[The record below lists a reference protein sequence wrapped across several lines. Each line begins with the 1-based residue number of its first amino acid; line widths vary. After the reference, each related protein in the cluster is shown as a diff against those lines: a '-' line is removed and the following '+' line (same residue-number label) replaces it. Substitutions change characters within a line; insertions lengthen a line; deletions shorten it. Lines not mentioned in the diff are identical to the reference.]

1 MSAFRNKPIDRR
13 RLNKRDRSDLNQ
25 SGGYVAQVQAHRR
38 AKAYNAQNKLLAN
51 RDQRTTTQTPGTGG
65 FTQGLGIQQQRNREI
80 GQERQASEGLRPD
93 MDNSIYDIYKQD
105 NQT

>member
-65 FTQGLGIQQQRNREI
+65 FTQGLGIQQQRNREM
-80 GQERQASEGLRPD
+80 GEERRINKGNRPD
-93 MDNSIYDIYKQD
+93 MDNSIYDIYKE
-105 NQT
+105 TS

>member
-1 MSAFRNKPIDRR
+1 MSAFRNTPIDRR
-13 RLNKRDRSDLNQ
+13 RLNKQDRSDMNR

-80 GQERQASEGLRPD
+80 GEERRINEGNRPE
-93 MDNSIYDIYKQD
+93 MDNSIYDIYKE
-105 NQT
+105 TS

>member
-65 FTQGLGIQQQRNREI
+65 FTQGLGIQQQRNREM
-80 GQERQASEGLRPD
+80 GEERRINEGNRPE
-93 MDNSIYDIYKQD
+93 MDNSIYDIYKE
-105 NQT
+105 TS

>member
-1 MSAFRNKPIDRR
+1 MSAFRNTPIDRR
-13 RLNKRDRSDLNQ
+13 RLNKQDRSDMNR

-65 FTQGLGIQQQRNREI
+65 FTQGLGIQQQRNREM
-80 GQERQASEGLRPD
+80 GEERRINEGNRPE
-93 MDNSIYDIYKQD
+93 MDNSIYDIYKE
-105 NQT
+105 TS